1 MHVSSGVMVF
11 QKNDTDEPILQ
22 SRNRNTDIENKHMDI
37 KGGKWGWDE
46 LGDLELTYTHC
57 YV

>member
-1 MHVSSGVMVF
+1 M
-11 QKNDTDEPILQ
+11 
-22 SRNRNTDIENKHMDI
+22 DIENNHMDI

>member
-1 MHVSSGVMVF
+1 
-11 QKNDTDEPILQ
+11 
-22 SRNRNTDIENKHMDI
+22 MDI

-57 YV
+57 CVQNGQLLRIYSTAHGTRLTLW